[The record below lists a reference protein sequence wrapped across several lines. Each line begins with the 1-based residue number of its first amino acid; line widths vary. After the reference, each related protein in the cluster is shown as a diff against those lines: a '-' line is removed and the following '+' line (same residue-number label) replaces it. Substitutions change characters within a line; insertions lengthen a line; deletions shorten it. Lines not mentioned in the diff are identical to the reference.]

1 MGRINSNR
9 FYCTRSA
16 SSPSQSSLRDASS
29 PKVGALGSPRKL
41 HLFAKASPFG
51 RGVTVGD
58 GEGEPAE
65 IIRSCRMPLRPLP
78 VKKVA
83 QKRPQAFLSNK
94 SKILFPLKMPIAAR
108 RAFSIVLLKMLPCRG
123 RRRFRPA
130 APQCAAADC
139 TLPHARCGWVHRS

>member
-1 MGRINSNR
+1 MVVNIGKNQFKSFLLHKVSILALSVM
-9 FYCTRSA
+9 
-16 SSPSQSSLRDASS
+16 LRDASS

-78 VKKVA
+78 VKK
-83 QKRPQAFLSNK
+83 
-94 SKILFPLKMPIAAR
+94 
-108 RAFSIVLLKMLPCRG
+108 LLRNA
-123 RRRFRPA
+123 RRRF
-130 APQCAAADC
+130 
-139 TLPHARCGWVHRS
+139 

>member
-78 VKKVA
+78 VKKSCSETPAGVSEQQIKNTISA
-83 QKRPQAFLSNK
+83 ATTTTAASGGNREELLGQRPARCECRPRHDANAGCRN
-94 SKILFPLKMPIAAR
+94 PEDAAR
-108 RAFSIVLLKMLPCRG
+108 IPNRLA
-123 RRRFRPA
+123 
-130 APQCAAADC
+130 
-139 TLPHARCGWVHRS
+139 